1 MPKSKAWFPTPA
13 SQKNALSTNPYD
25 RSTKWSKPEN
35 GSNAMYSA
43 TVKDHALHPRNR
55 REMENPDAVGEG
67 TFPRCGDKV
76 KLFFR
81 LREETIEEVTFTAS
95 ACGPAVAAAS
105 LATTM
110 LKGRTITEAQG
121 LGAFELHE
129 ALGGLPVSKRHAI
142 LMVLECLHEALGPK
156 PTQNQT

>member
-1 MPKSKAWFPTPA
+1 M
-13 SQKNALSTNPYD
+13 LSINPSD
-25 RSTKWSKPEN
+25 RSAKRSNLKN
-35 GSNAMYSA
+35 GPDAMYSA

-55 REMENPDAVGEG
+55 GEMENPDAVGEG
-67 TFPRCGDKV
+67 KFPRCGDRV

-81 LREETIEEVTFTAS
+81 LQDETIQEVSFTAS

-110 LKGRTITEAQG
+110 LKGRTIAQARE

-129 ALGGLPVSKRHAI
+129 ALGGLPIAKRHAI
-142 LMVLECLHEALGPK
+142 LLVLECLIEALGPN
-156 PTQNQT
+156 PNQI